1 MHSDHD
7 DELLGAITRELERVF
22 GDLHA
27 PTPEPRP
34 FLMLP
39 VQGDAE
45 FLAFLRTVPAGT
57 PWERLV
63 ALADAYKTSHPGPP
77 ETR

>member
-1 MHSDHD
+1 MDTDRD
-7 DELLGAITRELERVF
+7 DELLGPITRELERIF

-27 PTPEPRP
+27 PSPEPRP

-45 FLAFLRTVPAGT
+45 FLAFLQTVPAGT

-63 ALADAYKTSHPGPP
+63 DLADAYKTSRLP
-77 ETR
+77 R

>member
-1 MHSDHD
+1 MDSGRD
-7 DELLGAITRELERVF
+7 DELLGPITRELERIF
-22 GDLHA
+22 GDLQA
-27 PTPEPRP
+27 PSPEPRP

-57 PWERLV
+57 PWDRFV
-63 ALADAYKTSHPGPP
+63 DLAVAYKASHPGPP
-77 ETR
+77 QTR